1 MQSATMDDYTFSKP
15 LSALA
20 NVKKD
25 FLDRNDELLSNA
37 AKINTLY
44 SNQPKR
50 IACKTCESP
59 LSQVVDFSNHGLQYQ
74 ICTTCGHLNGLYEDT
89 PLFASSLYKDN
100 GGGNYAGAYLED
112 YKERLATIYTPKVDF
127 LVNAMRSVAVESNW
141 CVEDFGCGA
150 GHFVNAL
157 SRKQIKS
164 RGFDISNQLIRLA
177 EAAWVNDPKL
187 AKISTPPFD
196 VVEGEAS
203 LLCKLEES
211 SAAVI
216 SLVGVLEH
224 LTNPLA
230 ALSAFRYNKSR
241 FLFISLPLFSLSVF
255 IEQAFPDVF
264 PRHLSGGHTHLYTHA
279 SIGYI
284 CKKYGLKQRAMWHF
298 GCDAM
303 DLRRSLLVQCKK
315 EGMSEKAQY
324 LFEETF
330 FNPALMDA
338 LQEAIDRSFSASE
351 IHMLLEKQ

>member
-1 MQSATMDDYTFSKP
+1 MNDYTFSKS

-25 FLDRNDELLSNA
+25 FLDRNDELLFNA

-50 IACKTCESP
+50 LACKTCESP
-59 LSQVVDFSNHGLQYQ
+59 LSQVVDFRNHGLEYE

-100 GGGNYAGAYLED
+100 GGKNYAGAYLED
-112 YKERLATIYTPKVDF
+112 YKERLVTIYAPKVDF
-127 LVNAMRSVAVESNW
+127 LANAMRSVAVGSTW

-157 SRKQIKS
+157 SRRQIKA

-177 EAAWVNDPKL
+177 EAAWEHDPKL
-187 AKISTPPFD
+187 AKKKPPFD
-196 VVEGEAS
+196 VVEDEAS
-203 LLCKLEES
+203 LLSKLKES
-211 SAAVI
+211 TAAVI

-224 LTNPLA
+224 LIDPLG
-230 ALSAFRYNKSR
+230 ALSAFCYNKSR
-241 FLFISLPLFSLSVF
+241 FLFISLPLFSMSVF

-279 SIGYI
+279 SIGYL
-284 CKKYGLKQRAMWHF
+284 CNKYGLKQRAMWHF

-315 EGMSEKAQY
+315 EGMSDKAQY
-324 LFEETF
+324 LLEETF

-338 LQEAIDRSFSASE
+338 LQESIDRSFSASE
-351 IHMLLEKQ
+351 IHMLLEKP